1 MPKFLDTPAEEML
14 DLNGERV
21 AKEERIKQTLASGN
35 RLFPTPWEIDTGY
48 STHHDAR
55 K

>member
-1 MPKFLDTPAEEML
+1 MPNSLESPVEEML

-35 RLFPTPWEIDTGY
+35 RLFATPWEIDTGY